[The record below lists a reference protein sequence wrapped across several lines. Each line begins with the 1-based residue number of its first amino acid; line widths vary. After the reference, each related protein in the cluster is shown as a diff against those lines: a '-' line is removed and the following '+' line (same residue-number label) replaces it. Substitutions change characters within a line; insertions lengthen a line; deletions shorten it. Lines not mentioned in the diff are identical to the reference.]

1 MLDINA
7 LAGTNWNYDF
17 LEICNLQ
24 KDLRTGRPGLSGY
37 AQKTKPLFA
46 KIADRWSP
54 ELHAEWLQRHYL
66 CLKLV
71 MGATLQFG
79 TAENAYRQNLQ
90 MAVPYLSYYGM
101 FNAVR
106 ANLLSSPRS
115 GWGKNSLTIGHE
127 KAIEAY
133 KSEIELLLSPDEV
146 KEEVDLFVQAKRG
159 RELFSYRFPSRG
171 APGRGGFFVYPDE
184 AERFARV
191 AAELALFNSFCLG
204 AAIDR
209 KFGKPSE
216 WDGYFTEERELSK
229 LWEHVLKGTLGDDDY
244 IHIDSADKHRV
255 VKIARTLR
263 RPLPFVWMISEGGVE
278 DFFNAFGPTRDSDH
292 EFDPD
297 EHWNRLVELP

>member
-1 MLDINA
+1 
-7 LAGTNWNYDF
+7 
-17 LEICNLQ
+17 
-24 KDLRTGRPGLSGY
+24 
-37 AQKTKPLFA
+37 
-46 KIADRWSP
+46 
-54 ELHAEWLQRHYL
+54 
-66 CLKLV
+66 

-146 KEEVDLFVQAKRG
+146 KDEVDLFLQAKCG

-171 APGRGGFFVYPDE
+171 APGRGGCFVYPDV

-209 KFGKPSE
+209 KFGKLNE
-216 WDGYFTEERELSK
+216 WDGYLTEERELSR
-229 LWEHVLKGTLGDDDY
+229 LWEHVLKGSLGDDDY

-255 VKIARTLR
+255 AKIARTLR
-263 RPLPFVWMISEGGVE
+263 RPLPFVWMIGEGGVE
-278 DFFNAFGPTRDSDH
+278 DFFDAFGPTSDSDH

-297 EHWNRLVELP
+297 EHWNRLLELP